1 MLEAV
6 SRIAL
11 EQGIKGY
18 VSVEEHMACGV
29 GACLGCAIKV
39 RSKELRANPPLP
51 PFAKGGRGGFTNS
64 TPTYKMV
71 CKDGPVFP
79 LEEIMW

>member
-18 VSVEEHMACGV
+18 VSAEEHMACGI

-39 RSKELRANPPLP
+39 KSIEHRANSPLP
-51 PFAKGGRGGFTNS
+51 PFAKGGRGEITNS
-64 TPTYKMV
+64 TPMYKMV

-79 LEEIMW
+79 VEEIVW